1 MDPESIMLSEGRK
14 TEKGE
19 YHRTSVPSVWHLR
32 YDTNEL
38 IYGTE
43 TETQRADS
51 WLPKGKEVGKVK
63 IGRLGLADANCH
75 VQTG

>member
-1 MDPESIMLSEGRK
+1 MDAPMLSEGRK

-19 YHRTSVPSVWHLR
+19 YHRTSIPSVWHLT

-38 IYGTE
+38 IYGTDSD
-43 TETQRADS
+43 TADS
-51 WLPKGKEVGKVK
+51 WLPKGREVGKVK
-63 IGRLGLADANCH
+63 IGRLGLADADCH